1 MGTQPVERDI
11 KRSAE
16 HAQEAAAQTQEAA
29 QHTEKAAERTAVAAE
44 VTKDSADRRTELAAD
59 RTIFAAERTYAAWV
73 RTGMAALA
81 SGIGAKKLL
90 EGVVPDWMI
99 IATGSVLV
107 LFSAFCFAAAV
118 WRQVFVGAP
127 PPIPDVRRLPPAL
140 LVAMNGFLV
149 LVALTALLSIWFGK
163 TGGD

>member
-1 MGTQPVERDI
+1 MATQPVEKEI

-16 HAQEAAAQTQEAA
+16 HAQEAAK
-29 QHTEKAAERTAVAAE
+29 HTEKAAERTAVAAE

-73 RTGMAALA
+73 RTGLAALA

-90 EGVVPDWMI
+90 EGVVPAWMI
-99 IATGSVLV
+99 VGTGTLLV

-127 PPIPDVRRLPPAL
+127 PPVPDVQRIPPYL
-140 LVAMNGFLV
+140 LLTVNAFLV
-149 LVALTALLSIWFGK
+149 LVALAALLSIWFGR
-163 TGGD
+163 TGGT

>member
-1 MGTQPVERDI
+1 MATQPAETQI

-16 HAQEAAAQTQEAA
+16 HAQQAAE
-29 QHTEKAAERTAVAAE
+29 HTEEAAERTAVAAE

-73 RTGMAALA
+73 RTGLAALA

-90 EGVVPDWMI
+90 DGVVPDWMI
-99 IATGSVLV
+99 ITTGSLLV

-118 WRQVFVGAP
+118 WRQIFVGAP
-127 PPIPDVRRLPPAL
+127 PPVPDVQRIPPFL
-140 LVAMNGFLV
+140 LVVVNGFLI
-149 LVALTALLSIWFGK
+149 LVALAALLSVWFGR
-163 TGGD
+163 TGGT